1 MNCSSLKVELFK
13 TISVLL
19 PPNRFPMV
27 AVSVALAVNK
37 EVMIGI
43 IYNPVLDLLYTAR
56 KGKGAFVNDSKLKV
70 GHPSYK

>member
-1 MNCSSLKVELFK
+1 
-13 TISVLL
+13 
-19 PPNRFPMV
+19 MV

-37 EVMIGI
+37 DIVIGI

-70 GHPSYK
+70 KKCLQSNLSL